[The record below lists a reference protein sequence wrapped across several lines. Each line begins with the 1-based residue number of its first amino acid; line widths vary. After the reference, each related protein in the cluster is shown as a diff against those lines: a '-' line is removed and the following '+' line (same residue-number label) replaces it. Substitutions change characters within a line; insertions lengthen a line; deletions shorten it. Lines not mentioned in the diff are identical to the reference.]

1 MRNLII
7 TIGLS
12 ILLTA
17 GGFSGYAAR
26 TPRGER
32 HERHEQRDN
41 HRQSGNRNHNRHD
54 NGNRRPDNGHKDN
67 RNKHDHKG
75 PGHGDYRHPGNSAPR
90 PGSYGRPTPP
100 PPPHHRPAMM
110 PPGHRYPDRLGHMVS
125 RAARGARNV
134 SVWQVDNNTYV
145 VRYFKKGRYYTRYL
159 YPYANR
165 YGAVQVLAPAW
176 QPLSSWFTVPSVQ
189 VNLWL

>member
-1 MRNLII
+1 
-7 TIGLS
+7 
-12 ILLTA
+12 
-17 GGFSGYAAR
+17 
-26 TPRGER
+26 
-32 HERHEQRDN
+32 
-41 HRQSGNRNHNRHD
+41 
-54 NGNRRPDNGHKDN
+54 
-67 RNKHDHKG
+67 
-75 PGHGDYRHPGNSAPR
+75 
-90 PGSYGRPTPP
+90 
-100 PPPHHRPAMM
+100 MM

-176 QPLSSWFTVPSVQ
+176 QPLSSWFTVPSVK

>member
-1 MRNLII
+1 MNGMNSETTTVSQATGII
-7 TIGLS
+7 TGMT
-12 ILLTA
+12 TA
-17 GGFSGYAAR
+17 
-26 TPRGER
+26 PC
-32 HERHEQRDN
+32 
-41 HRQSGNRNHNRHD
+41 
-54 NGNRRPDNGHKDN
+54 
-67 RNKHDHKG
+67 
-75 PGHGDYRHPGNSAPR
+75 

-159 YPYANR
+159 YPYATR
-165 YGAVQVLAPAW
+165 
-176 QPLSSWFTVPSVQ
+176 
-189 VNLWL
+189 